1 MKKKNASYFSNIY
14 VHLTHALYKLY
25 QQKFTASPC
34 CFMQWQAGSEN
45 LIIFR
50 RMLKTTMQ
58 KHLAIFSPSKRSS
71 TWGCMLSTPLSF
83 WILV

>member
-50 RMLKTTMQ
+50 RMLKDHDA
-58 KHLAIFSPSKRSS
+58 KASGYF
-71 TWGCMLSTPLSF
+71 LSIKT
-83 WILV
+83 